1 MCRHNSWENQGYP
14 LHYLPAKARRIHVC
28 NGKGRKKTWYIL
40 HFSILRWLLS
50 ITVSLYVK
58 LNLSLLED
66 IDDDV
71 EFYMK
76 LSKEESVI
84 VLTGKKQATLVSLG
98 CSDPTRCLDR
108 LESNFFNLTHFRLDM
123 GQWSNNQSLTLDQF
137 DIFIIFIIHVI
148 LYNSKLILSLEK

>member
-1 MCRHNSWENQGYP
+1 M
-14 LHYLPAKARRIHVC
+14 
-28 NGKGRKKTWYIL
+28 
-40 HFSILRWLLS
+40 S
-50 ITVSLYVK
+50 ITVSLQVK

-71 EFYMK
+71 EFCMK

-108 LESNFFNLTHFRLDM
+108 LESKFFNLTHFGLDM
-123 GQWSNNQSLTLDQF
+123 G
-137 DIFIIFIIHVI
+137 
-148 LYNSKLILSLEK
+148 